1 MNANTKR
8 QKDTNDLIE
17 ECGIF
22 FAFSREQFEEGKK
35 KINLEEGEKLV
46 DIGFG
51 GFIAEKNIDK
61 YLEGLKKI
69 DLEFK
74 EAMKDEEARKNYIL
88 YELNNHE
95 AFYTGSIE
103 STLEA
108 LGEDFTKEEV
118 LEVFNKE
125 KHNK

>member
-17 ECGIF
+17 ECKIF
-22 FAFSREQFEEGKK
+22 FAFSQSQFEEGKK
-35 KINLEEGEKLV
+35 KINLGEGEKLV
-46 DIGFG
+46 DIGYG
-51 GFIAEKNIDK
+51 GFMAEKNVDK

-74 EAMKDEEARKNYIL
+74 EAMKDEVARKEYIL

-95 AFYTGSIE
+95 AFYTGSTE
-103 STLEA
+103 STLDA